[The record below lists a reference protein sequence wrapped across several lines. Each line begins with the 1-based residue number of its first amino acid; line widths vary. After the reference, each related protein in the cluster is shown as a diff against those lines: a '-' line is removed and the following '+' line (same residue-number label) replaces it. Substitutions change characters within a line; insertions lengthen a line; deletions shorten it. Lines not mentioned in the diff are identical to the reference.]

1 LVVIFAVTSPVV
13 AIVNGPGAAEKTR
26 PIAWGSVPVVSFQDS
41 IRLDISNTWKFLSR
55 FARLSR
61 QIAYQAVAVKWFC
74 AQSPRRLR
82 GEIIMAS
89 SPIVLGTYPL
99 PASAGRSVR
108 WQFHLLT
115 WLPVLACSMIFA
127 IESTSYFGADRT
139 SEPLRRVAEALF
151 GYDVCVQWDLIHHII
166 RKTGHFMGYGF
177 FSLVCF
183 RGFWM
188 EFQGAAIRLLRQLRA
203 HGLAI
208 LATFLVACAD
218 EIHQSFLPNR
228 TGLFSD
234 VLLDT
239 CGALAVGLALF
250 LAMLAA
256 EWLRQTRAR
265 AIRHRELACVDAAA

>member
-1 LVVIFAVTSPVV
+1 MS
-13 AIVNGPGAAEKTR
+13 
-26 PIAWGSVPVVSFQDS
+26 
-41 IRLDISNTWKFLSR
+41 
-55 FARLSR
+55 
-61 QIAYQAVAVKWFC
+61 
-74 AQSPRRLR
+74 
-82 GEIIMAS
+82 S
-89 SPIVLGTYPL
+89 SPIVLGAYPL

-108 WQFHLLT
+108 WQFHLRT

-127 IESTSYFGADRT
+127 IESTAYFGADRT
-139 SEPLRRVAEALF
+139 SEPLKRVAEALF
-151 GYDVCVQWDLIHHII
+151 GYDVCVQWDLIHFII

-188 EFQGAAIRLLRQLRA
+188 EFQGAALRLPRQLRA

-228 TGLFSD
+228 SGEFSD

-239 CGALAVGLALF
+239 CGAVALCSVLF
-250 LAMLAA
+250 LAMQAA
-256 EWLRQTRAR
+256 EWRRRAR
-265 AIRHRELACVDAAA
+265 SRHCALACADAAA

>member
-1 LVVIFAVTSPVV
+1 MS
-13 AIVNGPGAAEKTR
+13 
-26 PIAWGSVPVVSFQDS
+26 
-41 IRLDISNTWKFLSR
+41 
-55 FARLSR
+55 
-61 QIAYQAVAVKWFC
+61 
-74 AQSPRRLR
+74 
-82 GEIIMAS
+82 S
-89 SPIVLGTYPL
+89 SPLVLGAYPL
-99 PASAGRSVR
+99 PALAERYWR
-108 WQFHLLT
+108 WQFHLRT

-151 GYDVCVQWDLIHHII
+151 GYDACVQWDLIHHII

-188 EFQGAAIRLLRQLRA
+188 EFQDTALRLRRQLWA

-218 EIHQSFLPNR
+218 ELHQCFLPNR

-239 CGALAVGLALF
+239 CGAAAMGLLLF
-250 LAMLAA
+250 LAMQTA
-256 EWLRQTRAR
+256 EGLKRAR
-265 AIRHRELACVDAAA
+265 ARAVRHSALACVDVAA